1 MSYTNVKSR
10 WVDGDLVFYDKS
22 DNVIFT
28 IDGTNRAL
36 TMSSGATLTSP
47 TSVAQA
53 GYGVCV
59 SDILQ
64 TTGIPIVPAETAGQF
79 NLAYSPANALRIQGE
94 ITDNETEVSEGNF
107 QFRLPADYV
116 DGGTITVRIP
126 AALIKTAAAA
136 NNGSTLDLECFVSD
150 GAGTISADICAT
162 AAATFAADDTWYNKD
177 FTITPTG
184 LVSGDLLN
192 FVITASVV
200 DSEAGGGTLR
210 LNMEAPEI
218 LLDVK
223 G

>member
-1 MSYTNVKSR
+1 MSVTNVKSR
-10 WVDGDLVFYDKS
+10 WVEGNLVFYDYA
-22 DNVIFT
+22 DAVICTF
-28 IDGTNRAL
+28 DGTNRAVTFPSGSAL
-36 TMSSGATLTSP
+36 TAP

-53 GYGVCV
+53 GYGVSV
-59 SDILQ
+59 RDING
-64 TTGIPIVPAETAGQF
+64 TTGIPIVPAEVAGNF
-79 NLAYSPANALRIQGE
+79 NILLSANVMTIQGE
-94 ITDNETEVSEGNF
+94 ICDNETEVSEGSF

-116 DGGTITVRIP
+116 DGGTITARLP
-126 AALIKTAAAA
+126 AALIKTAAAV
-136 NNGSTLDLECFVSD
+136 NNGSTLDLECFASD
-150 GAGTISADICAT
+150 GAGAVGADICAT

-210 LNMEAPEI
+210 MNLEAPEI